1 MTYHQPSR
9 APECCREPLCAHLDQ
24 SAVMGEPRDRCRKG
38 IPMHPGCGW
47 HATAQQIK
55 DKNNGVEPK

>member
-1 MTYHQPSR
+1 
-9 APECCREPLCAHLDQ
+9 
-24 SAVMGEPRDRCRKG
+24 MGEPRDRCRKG